1 MFSKSWSLW
10 SSDSKLFKSLEL
22 AVTYK
27 NQIPTE
33 HLEISYLVCT
43 CAYKFGSADLT
54 KSVHTTT

>member
-10 SSDSKLFKSLEL
+10 SSDSELFKSLEL

-33 HLEISYLVCT
+33 HLEISYLV
-43 CAYKFGSADLT
+43 
-54 KSVHTTT
+54 